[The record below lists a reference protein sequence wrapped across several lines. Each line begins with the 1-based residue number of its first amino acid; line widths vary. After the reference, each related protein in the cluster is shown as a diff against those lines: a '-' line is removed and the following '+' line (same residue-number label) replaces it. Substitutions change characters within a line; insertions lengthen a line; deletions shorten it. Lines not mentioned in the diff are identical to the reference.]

1 MTVSTGEERGNKQN
15 VTNNIMRSK
24 AIAEQTNKKKM
35 TKHEQWK
42 KVKKTKKDI
51 FSELNSNAMSKK
63 GAGSPVHKP
72 APSKWL
78 FTDEEMKNTANQKE
92 GMSREEELTYR
103 QLASAFIQ
111 EMIDGLNN
119 VKDPKMRITHTGI
132 CVAHTHMHR
141 FYYWHSFRKY
151 DYRDVGAACVFL
163 AGKSHECPRKL
174 SHVVGVWR
182 DRKDRKQLT
191 TETARNEAA
200 QIIVLL
206 ESMILQTIAFDLNI
220 HLPHMYVLKI
230 MEKVEKGKYA
240 EDQYGRLTSS
250 AFYFATDVIAVTDW
264 SLRYSAS
271 SMSIAIV
278 SLMSAYSGLRTEKLF
293 ANYISTSG
301 EPWYTQFDDT
311 MNEDKLREMETDFM
325 QTYSKVAQFH
335 HASKFNFRENRPP
348 PNSLDNPDVRKIERT
363 RDARSHSPMVHPA
376 DSTVSSTNGRPRG
389 YVPKDELTVERSE
402 KRARIDPLSNNF
414 VTSTSTS
421 SNATSNGKLVP
432 PIPATMNFPPP
443 PLVTSSEYSNH
454 QLVKNGNYHSN
465 GNHRKAMIEM
475 PTSTESPIY
484 GNSNVSVRAFDVD
497 PMITPPGF
505 PTATVIQN
513 GNHSDMD
520 LDELEDGEVE

>member
-1 MTVSTGEERGNKQN
+1 MCDESSKKAEEVDRDATRK
-15 VTNNIMRSK
+15 
-24 AIAEQTNKKKM
+24 
-35 TKHEQWK
+35 
-42 KVKKTKKDI
+42 
-51 FSELNSNAMSKK
+51 LNSNAMSKQ

-72 APSKWL
+72 APSKWI
-78 FTDEEMKNTANQKE
+78 FTEEEMKNTASQKE

-182 DRKDRKQLT
+182 DRKDRKQLA
-191 TETARNEAA
+191 TENARNEAA

-278 SLMSAYSGLRTEKLF
+278 SLMTAYSGLRTEKLF

-348 PNSLDNPDVRKIERT
+348 QNTLDNPDVRKIERT

-389 YVPKDELTVERSE
+389 YVPKDELTVERLNKERVIEEERRKRDHDRITGRMDHSTGSRSE

-414 VTSTSTS
+414 VTSTS
-421 SNATSNGKLVP
+421 TSNGKLVP

-443 PLVTSSEYSNH
+443 PLVTSSDYSNH
-454 QLVKNGNYHSN
+454 QSAKNGNHHSN
-465 GNHRKAMIEM
+465 GNHRKAFVET
-475 PTSTESPIY
+475 PSSTESPIY
-484 GNSNVSVRAFDVD
+484 GNSSVSFSVRAFDVD